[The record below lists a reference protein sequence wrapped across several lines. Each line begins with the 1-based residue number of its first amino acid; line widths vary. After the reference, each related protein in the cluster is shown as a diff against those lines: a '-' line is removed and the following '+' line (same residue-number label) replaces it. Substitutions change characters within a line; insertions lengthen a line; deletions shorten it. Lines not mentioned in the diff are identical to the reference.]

1 MSKIKFLT
9 KLYNFQT
16 KMIKKKGQISRLSFQ
31 QQKKNKG
38 TNTIFFS

>member
-31 QQKKNKG
+31 QQKNKG
-38 TNTIFFS
+38 TNTIFFF